1 MTPEFLRHYNAAKQ
15 REYRSRIRKSPTL
28 RISTGRAHTKRAG
41 IPDGMYDVTVTP
53 SCVYLFPKAA
63 S

>member
-1 MTPEFLRHYNAAKQ
+1 MTPEFMRYYKAAKQ
-15 REYRSRIRKSPTL
+15 REYRRARRKPPTL
-28 RISTGRAHTKRAG
+28 RVNGGRAHTKRAG

-53 SCVYLFPKAA
+53 SCIYLFPKDL